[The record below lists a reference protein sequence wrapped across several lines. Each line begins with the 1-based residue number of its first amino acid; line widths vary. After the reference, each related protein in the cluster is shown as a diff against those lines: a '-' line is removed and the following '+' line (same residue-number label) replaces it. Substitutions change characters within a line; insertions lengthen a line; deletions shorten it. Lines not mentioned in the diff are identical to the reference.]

1 MKVTRTRQSPS
12 HPVAAKSRKKA
23 AVRKQKPRVRV
34 TDGLEA
40 PKQSA
45 GPKGVELAVRRLA
58 SALQTLPS
66 QPLVA
71 VTASDVLAGFRGKP

>member
-1 MKVTRTRQSPS
+1 MKVTRTRQSQS

-40 PKQSA
+40 GRRSA
-45 GPKGVELAVRRLA
+45 GPKRVELAVRRLA
-58 SALQTLPS
+58 SALQTLPA
-66 QPLVA
+66 QPLPG
-71 VTASDVLAGFRGKP
+71 VTAQEVLAGLRGKP